1 MHKKLIKFKNIP
13 LSNGLLF
20 NLNNKIK
27 NYDLKVGYN
36 SDTHLVSLYDNVSP
50 EKLFHND
57 YVYDSSQSDTMV
69 NHFKEAALS
78 IQKKYKCL
86 SPLEIGSN
94 SGIFIEHFSKKNPIA
109 VEPCSNFAKITTDKG
124 IITYD
129 EYWGDAISN
138 KILNNH
144 GERDMIFSANTISHI
159 QNLDECFKSIYKCL
173 SKDGVFIIECPSFLE
188 LLKGNAFDQ
197 FYHEHQSYF
206 SCLSLNII
214 LKKYNLSIFDIELY
228 PVHGGTYRYYITKDN
243 YYKLKE
249 NVVSAIN
256 EEIKYGLCNYDVLKS
271 KMEVIKNN
279 ISKIKNTLI
288 NLKEKGAKIIGYGA
302 SAKFTQVTNMSEI
315 DNTIIDFVM
324 DTTPSKQNKYLP
336 KSNIKVLPYNKELLK
351 KADYCFLGAWNYKD
365 EIMNKEIDFL
375 KKGGKFITHIPTIKI
390 YDINNR

>member
-144 GERDMIFSANTISHI
+144 GERDMIYSANTISHI

-256 EEIKYGLCNYDVLKS
+256 EEIKYGLCNYDVLKA
-271 KMEVIKNN
+271 KMQVIKNN

-336 KSNIKVLPYNKELLK
+336 KSNIKVLHYNKELLK